1 MERVIFG
8 DNQFFGIDH
17 LSEEKGVA
25 KSIKFKKSSAIIDVL
40 NKVYDMGIK
49 TFMCTTHEQ
58 MNDICDY
65 YRENS
70 EQYSDFKFFPCMPYA
85 HKYAN
90 AATEHGLVGA
100 LKYFTKGHM
109 LSAFTGG
116 LAATTGDMTKIM
128 QILVDAEMRPFK
140 GLNTPVIFL
149 QNVVTDLLLGMG
161 ATEFFVAFAK
171 HVKKKYNAE
180 AGFIT
185 MNMPLLVKVLNDEG
199 LEHPIVCSSINKIGF
214 RMPGGIEAYE
224 ATIKENKCR
233 PIAMQ
238 ILAAGAISPKEA
250 VEYVCDIPNIE
261 SILFGASTISH
272 IPQTKERIDNISSR
286 IV

>member
-1 MERVIFG
+1 MDRVIFG

-17 LSEEKGVA
+17 LSESKGIE
-25 KSIKFKKSSAIIDVL
+25 KSIKFKKSAAVIDVL
-40 NKVYDMGIK
+40 NQVYDMGIK

-65 YRENS
+65 YRDNS
-70 EQYSDFKFFPCMPYA
+70 EQYSDFKFYPCMPYA

-90 AATEHGLVGA
+90 AATEHGIIGA

-128 QILVDAEMRPFK
+128 EVLVDAEMRPFK

-161 ATEFFVAFAK
+161 AIEFFVAFSK

-185 MNMPLLVKVLNDEG
+185 MNMPRLVKELNEAG
-199 LEHPIVCSSINKIGF
+199 IEKPIVCSSINKIGF
-214 RMPGGIEAYE
+214 RMPGGIGAYE
-224 ATIKENKCR
+224 DTIKEDKCR
-233 PIAMQ
+233 VIAMQ
-238 ILAAGAISPKEA
+238 VLAAGALSPKEA
-250 VEYVCDIPNIE
+250 IDYINKQSNIE
-261 SILFGASTISH
+261 SVLFGASTISH
-272 IPQTKERIDNISSR
+272 IKQTKELIDKNC
-286 IV
+286 

>member
-1 MERVIFG
+1 MMDRVIFG

-25 KSIKFKKSSAIIDVL
+25 KAIKFKESSAIIDVL
-40 NKVYDMGIK
+40 NEVYGMGIK
-49 TFMCTTHEQ
+49 TFMCTTHEK
-58 MNDICDY
+58 MGEICDY

-70 EQYSDFKFFPCMPYA
+70 DKYDDFKFYPCMPYA

-90 AATEHGLVGA
+90 AATEHGIFGA
-100 LKYFTKGHM
+100 LKYFTKGHA
-109 LSAFTGG
+109 LSAFSSG
-116 LAATTGDMTKIM
+116 LSASTGDMTKM
-128 QILVDAEMRPFK
+128 MEVLVDAEMRPFR

-161 ATEFFVAFAK
+161 ATEFFVSFSK

-185 MNMPLLVKVLNDEG
+185 MNMPRLVEVLNAAGIEK
-199 LEHPIVCSSINKIGF
+199 PIVCSSINKIGF
-214 RMPGGIEAYE
+214 RMSGGIESYE
-224 ATIKENKCR
+224 ETIRENKCR

-238 ILAAGAISPKEA
+238 ILAAGALSPKDA
-250 VEYVCDIPNIE
+250 VEYVCSQKNVE
-261 SILFGASTISH
+261 SVLFGASTISH
-272 IPQTKERIDNISSR
+272 IRQTKELIDNLSLS
-286 IV
+286 

>member
-1 MERVIFG
+1 MDRVIFG

-17 LSEEKGVA
+17 LSEEKGIE
-25 KSIKFKKSSAIIDVL
+25 KSIKFKENSSIINVL
-40 NKVYDMGIK
+40 NQVHDMGIR
-49 TFMCTTHEQ
+49 TFMCTTHEK
-58 MNDICDY
+58 MNDVCDY

-70 EQYSDFKFFPCMPYA
+70 EQYSDFKFYPCMPYA

-90 AATEHGLVGA
+90 AATEHGIVGA

-116 LAATTGDMTKIM
+116 LAASAGDMTKIM
-128 QILVDAEMRPFK
+128 QVLVDAEMRPFK

-161 ATEFFVAFAK
+161 AIEFFVAFAK

-185 MNMPLLVKVLNDEG
+185 MNMPRLVKALNEAG
-199 LEHPIVCSSINKIGF
+199 IEKPIVCSSVNKIGF
-214 RMPGGIEAYE
+214 RMSGGIEAYE
-224 ATIKENKCR
+224 NTIKEDKCR
-233 PIAMQ
+233 VIAMQ
-238 ILAAGAISPKEA
+238 VLAAGALSPKEA
-250 VEYVCDIPNIE
+250 INYINEQPNIE
-261 SILFGASTISH
+261 SVLFGASTISH
-272 IPQTKERIDNISSR
+272 IKQTKKLIENKG
-286 IV
+286 

>member
-1 MERVIFG
+1 MDRVIFG

-17 LSEEKGVA
+17 LSEEKGIA
-25 KSIKFKKSSAIIDVL
+25 KAIKFKESASIINVL
-40 NKVYDMGIK
+40 NQVYDMGIH
-49 TFMCTTHEQ
+49 TFMCTTHEK
-58 MNDICDY
+58 MNDICDF

-70 EQYSDFKFFPCMPYA
+70 DKYGDFKFYPCMPYA

-90 AATEHGLVGA
+90 AATEHGLFGA

-109 LSAFTGG
+109 ISAFTGG
-116 LAATTGDMTKIM
+116 LAASTGDMTKIM
-128 QILVDAEMRPFK
+128 QVLVDAEMRAFK
-140 GLNTPVIFL
+140 DLNTPVIFL

-161 ATEFFVAFAK
+161 ATEFFTAFAA

-185 MNMPLLVKVLNDEG
+185 MNMPRLVKILNEIG
-199 LEHPIVCSSINKIGF
+199 LEKPIVCSSINKIGF
-214 RMPGGIEAYE
+214 RMSGGISAYE
-224 ATIKENKCR
+224 DTIKANNCR

-238 ILAAGAISPKEA
+238 ILAAGALSPSEA
-250 VEYVCDIPNIE
+250 VDYVASQENIE

-272 IPQTKERIDNISSR
+272 IRQTKELIERAS
-286 IV
+286 